1 MLPPNKRGRVWQ
13 TDRAGWNGELQP
25 LTMKTIVSSS
35 PPRQQQAC
43 ELTTRRSTL
52 ITALQLSL
60 RAAVAAGSAVA
71 IAQYLALQ
79 YPVYAL
85 IAAVIVLD
93 LSPSKTLQ
101 LALQRLAGTLVGATV
116 GAVLSYFLPLN
127 PLAIL
132 VSILIAMLLSYVVQL
147 QAAAK
152 LAGYVCGIVILF
164 EAHGTNPWSYAF
176 YRVIETFLGI
186 FMAVLVSLVPKLLR
200 VDIPAETDSSNKGSD

>member
-1 MLPPNKRGRVWQ
+1 
-13 TDRAGWNGELQP
+13 
-25 LTMKTIVSSS
+25 MKTIVSSR
-35 PPRQQQAC
+35 PAYRQQAC

-52 ITALQLSL
+52 TTALQLSL

-71 IAQYLALQ
+71 IAQYLELP

-101 LALQRLAGTLVGATV
+101 LALQRLAGTLLGATV
-116 GAVLSYFLPLN
+116 GGVLSYFLPLN

-132 VSILIAMLLSYVVQL
+132 VSILVAMLLSYVVHL

-164 EAHGTNPWSYAF
+164 EAHGANPWSYAF

-186 FMAVLVSLVPKLLR
+186 AMAVLVSLVPKLMR
-200 VDIPAETDSSNKGSD
+200 VEPTETDSANQRSD